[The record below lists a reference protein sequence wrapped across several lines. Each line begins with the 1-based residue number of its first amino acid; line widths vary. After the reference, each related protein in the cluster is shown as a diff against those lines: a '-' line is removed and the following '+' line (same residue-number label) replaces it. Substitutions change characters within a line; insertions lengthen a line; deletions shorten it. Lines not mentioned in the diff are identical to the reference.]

1 MLVSET
7 ESAIESRRSAL
18 TRIFAAARGEVFQRL
33 RARCSGAHLS
43 CDRADDRGVPAVVVR
58 AMRRIAAAT
67 NRLIIPA
74 ILAHQPS
81 FATTRAAGLLRCRVV
96 KLALR
101 RCRGQVADAAVCSS
115 SFFWTLEKLRRQ
127 LLYLLSVRNGWILAQ
142 VLGTAGVDRKSPL
155 PQHSPQHTS

>member
-43 CDRADDRGVPAVVVR
+43 FDRADDRGVPAVVVR

-67 NRLIIPA
+67 NRLIIPS
-74 ILAHQPS
+74 ILALQ
-81 FATTRAAGLLRCRVV
+81 
-96 KLALR
+96 
-101 RCRGQVADAAVCSS
+101 
-115 SFFWTLEKLRRQ
+115 
-127 LLYLLSVRNGWILAQ
+127 
-142 VLGTAGVDRKSPL
+142 
-155 PQHSPQHTS
+155 